1 MIIKFFAMKKNFNTR
16 PEQDVKRLKGGD
28 EMADVALVRYDE
40 LNEKAKSKARTQLRE
55 ALGYK
60 QHAKLSENELIKA
73 LFDEDG
79 NLYAY

>member
-1 MIIKFFAMKKNFNTR
+1 
-16 PEQDVKRLKGGD
+16 
-28 EMADVALVRYDE
+28 MADVALVRYDE
-40 LNEKAKSKARTQLRE
+40 LNERAKPKARAQLRE

>member
-1 MIIKFFAMKKNFNTR
+1 
-16 PEQDVKRLKGGD
+16 
-28 EMADVALVRYDE
+28 MADVALVRYGE
-40 LNEKAKSKARTQLRE
+40 LNEKAKTKARAQLRE